1 MMIIII
7 LILILIL
14 IIIMIIRSSNN
25 SNNDNYH
32 NTVTERR
39 NKAITSTS
47 VDPLETLFLVAG
59 KERFAN
65 TPLKER
71 THVDLPGDN
80 SARGWSGISLVSPQS
95 QSLSSVSKEMKDLI
109 FKSAHVHVTVDEEDK
124 LDDEEDAPAD
134 KENVAVPICPWEQP
148 EEVFLELFNCFG
160 SFATKEKNDN
170 AALIVDL
177 TPGSGR
183 ARVAAARLGRR
194 YLGFCHNTLHA
205 EMIRESVPRQ
215 NV

>member
-1 MMIIII
+1 M
-7 LILILIL
+7 
-14 IIIMIIRSSNN
+14 RSS
-25 SNNDNYH
+25 SIAEH
-32 NTVTERR
+32 L

-47 VDPLETLFLVAG
+47 VDPLETLFLIAG
-59 KERFAN
+59 KERFAA

-80 SARGWSGISLVSPQS
+80 SSRGWAGLSLLSPQN

-109 FKSAHVHVTVDEEDK
+109 FKSAHVHVTADDEDK
-124 LDDEEDAPAD
+124 LEDEDDGPE
-134 KENVAVPICPWEQP
+134 KESMIVPICPWEHP

-160 SFATKEKNDN
+160 NFTREKNDN
-170 AALIVDL
+170 VAVIVDF

-183 ARVAAARLGRR
+183 ACVAAARLGRR
-194 YLGFCHNTLHA
+194 YVGFCHNALHA

-215 NV
+215 NVQEIN